1 LTRTHSSE
9 AKLQAQVERGK
20 DNALRLHQTAMRFSE
35 HRDDAGDGNQFRS
48 TLLSI
53 CSVFDSADLT
63 QGDCFMKLSIALL
76 AALLS
81 TAAFAQQEPQRSSAP
96 NYTQPPAAEA
106 APHASSSV
114 DVSSV
119 FDKLNTTHDGKLTR
133 QQAQVHPTVA
143 ANFDS
148 VDTNHDG
155 VISKDEFLAA
165 FKPQP

>member
-1 LTRTHSSE
+1 
-9 AKLQAQVERGK
+9 V
-20 DNALRLHQTAMRFSE
+20 
-35 HRDDAGDGNQFRS
+35 RS
-48 TLLSI
+48 IPLN
-53 CSVFDSADLT
+53 DLT
-63 QGDCFMKLSIALL
+63 QGDFFMKLSIALL
-76 AALLS
+76 AAVLS
-81 TAAFAQQEPQRSSAP
+81 TAALAQQEPQRSPAAP
-96 NYTQPPAAEA
+96 NYTQPPAAQA

-114 DVSSV
+114 DVAAV

-133 QQAQVHPTVA
+133 EQAQAHPTVA